1 MTGKIIPL
9 TEWKR
14 GNSAPHS
21 PPSLPVLDARARP
34 LQDLRIS
41 LTDRCNFRCVYCMPK
56 ASFGKDY
63 PFLPRTEL
71 LSFEEIQRLAKSF
84 VGLGIRKI
92 RLTGGEPLLRKGVE
106 KLIEMLAQLE
116 TPNGKPLDLT
126 MTTNGALLAERAQT
140 LKDAG
145 LRRITVSLDALDDAA
160 FRRMSDADFPVGDVL
175 RGLDA
180 AHRAGLT
187 PVKVN
192 MVVKQ
197 GWNEH
202 AILPMA
208 RYFKDSPFTLRF
220 IEYMDAGTSN
230 GWQPE
235 QVVSSETI
243 RRRIAEHF
251 PLVEAETARNGEPAV
266 YWRYLD
272 GSGKVGF
279 ISSITQAFC
288 GDCNRARLSTEGKL
302 YTCLFANRG
311 YDLRALL
318 RSGIGDTALANAIAS
333 HWQVRNDRH
342 SELRRLQNSGQS
354 DRIEMSYIGG

>member
-21 PPSLPVLDARARP
+21 PPSLQVLDTRARP

-84 VGLGIRKI
+84 VGLGVRKI

-145 LRRITVSLDALDDAA
+145 LRRITVSLDALDDAT

-187 PVKVN
+187 PIKVN

-208 RYFKDSPFTLRF
+208 RYFKDSPSRPAFDRRKTLHLLIRQPRLRF
-220 IEYMDAGTSN
+220 AFIAAQRRRRCGIGKRHRFALASAQRLPVGIAPPAEFR
-230 GWQPE
+230 
-235 QVVSSETI
+235 TI
-243 RRRIAEHF
+243 R
-251 PLVEAETARNGEPAV
+251 
-266 YWRYLD
+266 
-272 GSGKVGF
+272 
-279 ISSITQAFC
+279 
-288 GDCNRARLSTEGKL
+288 
-302 YTCLFANRG
+302 
-311 YDLRALL
+311 
-318 RSGIGDTALANAIAS
+318 
-333 HWQVRNDRH
+333 
-342 SELRRLQNSGQS
+342 
-354 DRIEMSYIGG
+354 